1 MHQGGS
7 DDPPARSSRWL
18 ASAVLVLAACSSGGS
33 TASSGGGTASSPG
46 VASTAASVCKE
57 TADAGAVAVKII
69 DFAFQPSDVTATTG
83 QVIAFS
89 NTGTTGHT
97 ATLDGGGCATST
109 IDAGKSDG
117 LVFSVAGTYKFHC
130 AIHPTQMTGTIVVS

>member
-1 MHQGGS
+1 MIH
-7 DDPPARSSRWL
+7 RSVVAL
-18 ASAVLVLAACSSGGS
+18 AASAVLVLAACSSAGS
-33 TASSGGGTASSPG
+33 TPSSGAGGAASPGG

-57 TADAGAVAVKII
+57 SADAGAVTVKVI
-69 DFAFQPSDVTATTG
+69 DFAFQPTNVTATTG

-89 NTGTTGHT
+89 NTGSTGHT
-97 ATLDGGGCATST
+97 ATLDSGGCATST

-130 AIHPTQMTGTIVVS
+130 AIHPTLMTGTIVVS